1 MDSIL
6 KNNRLSRW
14 KWSGRYCW
22 KPLSYWCPIQVSLS
36 FFFLFFP
43 PLFSSSLFL
52 LPHSQNTNSVQKNLK
67 YFEERTVQEFLTDF
81 NIASAPI
88 YCEEGASVLDAMK
101 LLVEHKVHRIYVAKK
116 EGKVGVV
123 TFTDIIDTILI
134 GSFTEILSAMPV
146 G

>member
-1 MDSIL
+1 
-6 KNNRLSRW
+6 
-14 KWSGRYCW
+14 
-22 KPLSYWCPIQVSLS
+22 
-36 FFFLFFP
+36 
-43 PLFSSSLFL
+43 
-52 LPHSQNTNSVQKNLK
+52 LK

>member
-1 MDSIL
+1 V
-6 KNNRLSRW
+6 K
-14 KWSGRYCW
+14 
-22 KPLSYWCPIQVSLS
+22 VFS
-36 FFFLFFP
+36 FFQI
-43 PLFSSSLFL
+43 LFSFFSIF
-52 LPHSQNTNSVQKNLK
+52 
-67 YFEERTVQEFLTDF
+67 FLTQ
-81 NIASAPI
+81 ISKI
-88 YCEEGASVLDAMK
+88 EGASVLDAMK